1 MCVVDF
7 KREVG
12 LWHGILASVFNGM
25 RVVFVPYSLMK
36 INLTVWMLVGTKL
49 QATVGLVKSRDLHWG
64 LLATRDHKDV
74 NLSALK
80 SPMVGPSLN
89 PFKCVPFRS
98 KSLASVILRPV
109 YGTFCRVWSPTGSN
123 VSLRG

>member
-1 MCVVDF
+1 MMCVVDF

-36 INLTVWMLVGTKL
+36 INPAVWMLVGTKL

-80 SPMVGPSLN
+80 SLVVADG
-89 PFKCVPFRS
+89 
-98 KSLASVILRPV
+98 
-109 YGTFCRVWSPTGSN
+109 GSQPQ
-123 VSLRG
+123 SFQMFPL